1 VTAVVVLTEGI
12 ELSEEELQIFFRQQ
26 ITGYDV
32 QKNTIFSCT
41 CNKCDRKADERS
53 AAREGSNGSWH

>member
-26 ITGYDV
+26 IAGYDV
-32 QKNTIFSCT
+32 QKSTIFFM
-41 CNKCDRKADERS
+41 
-53 AAREGSNGSWH
+53 HLQ